1 MLHVLGQGTRQKSCY
16 FFPSALSDSCE
27 GTAGAGLSLL
37 HCCGP
42 EFKAVVFAMGMAP
55 TGLVLPST
63 KHGVSSGG
71 HFLFLPLWE
80 LADSQVQF
88 SLLPALY
95 TLLNPKVVHL
105 I

>member
-1 MLHVLGQGTRQKSCY
+1 MLHGLGQETRHKSCY
-16 FFPSALSDSCE
+16 FSSSAFSDRW
-27 GTAGAGLSLL
+27 GGMAGAWLSHL
-37 HCCGP
+37 HCHGP
-42 EFKAVVFAMGMAP
+42 EFKVFATGMAP
-55 TGLVLPST
+55 TGPST
-63 KHGVSSGG
+63 KHRVSSGG

-105 I
+105 F